1 MSNRPRRFRHYDEEF
16 KRSAGQLCLKG
27 EKTVAELAEELGVST
42 GSLYGWRSQFLEL
55 REGHRGDGIE
65 HPPQE
70 GIFPAPGVEGGG
82 KAVVVVVGGTQDRA
96 WSDQLLPPAR
106 QVPPFSEMNALP
118 AP

>member
-16 KRSAGQLCLKG
+16 KRSAVQLCLKG

-70 GIFPAPGVEGGG
+70 GIFPVLGVEGGG

-96 WSDQLLPPAR
+96 WSDQLL
-106 QVPPFSEMNALP
+106 LP
-118 AP
+118 HVKFLRSPK